1 MLEIQQ
7 NDWMSYHY
15 FGETPAFACLV
26 SLYVPRQ
33 CVTEGQASETLTL
46 DEKFK
51 EAPKN
56 SVIREILF

>member
-1 MLEIQQ
+1 
-7 NDWMSYHY
+7 MSYHY